1 MRSRVGSVYCGEIRD
16 IPRSSQWVQ
25 GNAVMKACVGT
36 RYVEMENMS
45 IKRLLLSDD
54 GLHKSDTRYDLSK
67 AFPSMPIWDL
77 SFRLRE
83 DHV

>member
-1 MRSRVGSVYCGEIRD
+1 MYCGEIRD
-16 IPRSSQWVQ
+16 IPRSSQWVR
-25 GNAVMKACVGT
+25 GNAVVKAYAGT
-36 RYVEMENMS
+36 KYVEMENMS
-45 IKRLLLSDD
+45 IKKLLLSDD

-67 AFPSMPIWDL
+67 ASPSMPIWDL